1 MLTLFTTPKAF
12 DGHIG
17 VIQRNA
23 ITSWTRLD
31 PRVEVILLGRDAG
44 TAELGIRHEPDV
56 ACNDVGVPLVNAL
69 FGAAARLARHRLLCY
84 VNADIILFGDFVSAV
99 DQVARQKATFM
110 MVGRRTDFDQTEL
123 IDFASPDWETKLRAD
138 VQARGVPYSMNGS
151 DYFVFPAGLL
161 GDIPPFAIGR
171 TAWDNWLM
179 YRTRQRRAALVDATI
194 VTAVHQNHGYRG
206 GKAAFWA
213 TPEAQQ
219 NKSLLG
225 DVYFTL
231 EDATHTLE
239 RDGTL
244 RWSLE
249 RWPRHLEQI
258 GVFLPGGRV
267 PRWAFKQGRR
277 ALRYVRRALQ

>member
-31 PRVEVILLGRDAG
+31 PRVEVILPGRDAG
-44 TAELGIRHEPDV
+44 TAELAAELGIRHEPDV

-138 VQARGVPYSMNGS
+138 GR
-151 DYFVFPAGLL
+151 L
-161 GDIPPFAIGR
+161 GES
-171 TAWDNWLM
+171 L
-179 YRTRQRRAALVDATI
+179 TR
-194 VTAVHQNHGYRG
+194 
-206 GKAAFWA
+206 
-213 TPEAQQ
+213 
-219 NKSLLG
+219 
-225 DVYFTL
+225 
-231 EDATHTLE
+231 
-239 RDGTL
+239 
-244 RWSLE
+244 
-249 RWPRHLEQI
+249 
-258 GVFLPGGRV
+258 
-267 PRWAFKQGRR
+267 
-277 ALRYVRRALQ
+277 

>member
-1 MLTLFTTPKAF
+1 
-12 DGHIG
+12 
-17 VIQRNA
+17 
-23 ITSWTRLD
+23 
-31 PRVEVILLGRDAG
+31 
-44 TAELGIRHEPDV
+44 
-56 ACNDVGVPLVNAL
+56 
-69 FGAAARLARHRLLCY
+69 
-84 VNADIILFGDFVSAV
+84 
-99 DQVARQKATFM
+99 
-110 MVGRRTDFDQTEL
+110 
-123 IDFASPDWETKLRAD
+123 
-138 VQARGVPYSMNGS
+138 
-151 DYFVFPAGLL
+151 
-161 GDIPPFAIGR
+161 
-171 TAWDNWLM
+171 
-179 YRTRQRRAALVDATI
+179 